1 MHGTDYLAPSEGAIR
16 SRCRLPGGSFTEFP
30 RADTEGSI
38 GDRFAAQVRRFPD
51 RLAIRTR
58 DADITYAELG
68 RAAARI
74 ADALRRP
81 DAAGPVA
88 LVLETADAFIVASLG
103 AALAGAIQVPMD
115 GAFPLPRLTYML
127 EQSGARTILASE
139 RHVGFARE
147 IGGPGRAVL
156 VVESLAAHTGDGGPR
171 AGDPGAARRPG
182 PDTIAAIE
190 YTSGSTGHPKG
201 IVRSHRGVLH
211 DVLRHTNM
219 SRLCPEDRVMLPGRG
234 AVHALHAL
242 LNGAAFLPAERH
254 QDAIA
259 GLADWLA
266 AERVTV
272 LRSRGVLLPGLRGI
286 AHRLGAFPAPPAD
299 RALRRAGVRARRRS
313 LPQALL
319 DGLPARQ
326 HTRHQ
331 RVRRLR
337 ASLRGPPAA
346 RCPAASSPVATPRQD
361 VEVLLL
367 DEDGRPTGEDAGEI
381 AIRSRYGAVG
391 YWQMPELTGPR
402 FRPGGGGGRRVY
414 RTGDVGR
421 IDPTAACTTS
431 AGATCR

>member
-139 RHVGFARE
+139 RHAGFARE

-156 VVESLAAHTGDGGPR
+156 VMESLAAHTGDGGPR
-171 AGDPGAARRPG
+171 AGDPGPPGASGPTPSPRSSTPRAPPAIRRASC
-182 PDTIAAIE
+182 AAIE
-190 YTSGSTGHPKG
+190 ACST
-201 IVRSHRGVLH
+201 
-211 DVLRHTNM
+211 T
-219 SRLCPEDRVMLPGRG
+219 C
-234 AVHALHAL
+234 
-242 LNGAAFLPAERH
+242 
-254 QDAIA
+254 
-259 GLADWLA
+259 
-266 AERVTV
+266 
-272 LRSRGVLLPGLRGI
+272 
-286 AHRLGAFPAPPAD
+286 
-299 RALRRAGVRARRRS
+299 
-313 LPQALL
+313 
-319 DGLPARQ
+319 
-326 HTRHQ
+326 
-331 RVRRLR
+331 
-337 ASLRGPPAA
+337 
-346 RCPAASSPVATPRQD
+346 CATP
-361 VEVLLL
+361 
-367 DEDGRPTGEDAGEI
+367 
-381 AIRSRYGAVG
+381 
-391 YWQMPELTGPR
+391 
-402 FRPGGGGGRRVY
+402 
-414 RTGDVGR
+414 
-421 IDPTAACTTS
+421 
-431 AGATCR
+431 TCRGSVRKIA